1 MNQDAEHL
9 KLLSVFHYVL
19 GGVTAFFG
27 CFPILHVVIGIA
39 DLTGQI
45 GHGNR
50 PPGADA
56 FGWMFVIV
64 GGAAILFAWTL
75 AGGMLLCAR
84 NLSGR
89 RAYTLCL
96 VTAGLECLLMP
107 LGTVL
112 GIFTLIVLS
121 RPTVKAAFGAAPAEP
136 LEPNPWE

>member
-27 CFPILHVVIGIA
+27 CIPIVHVVIGVLA
-39 DLTGQI
+39 LAGKLDD
-45 GHGNR
+45 NR
-50 PPGADA
+50 GGPPPG
-56 FGWMFVIV
+56 FGWMFVIM

-75 AGGMLLCAR
+75 AGGMILCAR
-84 NLSGR
+84 NLSAR

-107 LGTVL
+107 LGTIL
-112 GIFTLIVLS
+112 GIFTLVVLS
-121 RPTVKAAFGAAPAEP
+121 RPTVKAAFGAAPAET

>member
-27 CFPILHVVIGIA
+27 CFPILYVVIGVLA
-39 DLTGQI
+39 LTGKMD
-45 GHGNR
+45 GNGQA
-50 PPGADA
+50 PPEA
-56 FGWMFVIV
+56 FGWMFVIM

-75 AGGMLLCAR
+75 AGGMILCAR
-84 NLSGR
+84 NLSAR

-107 LGTVL
+107 LGTIL

-121 RPTVKAAFGAAPAEP
+121 RPAVKAAFGAAPAES